1 MEFSLNPI
9 SKLDESYLLLR
20 GQRRRQHGDLSVCSS
35 QLLLQGAGGGRVLL
49 LLLVLL
55 GMDDQ
60 LLLQHLVFEF
70 RDLGLKCC

>member
-1 MEFSLNPI
+1 
-9 SKLDESYLLLR
+9 
-20 GQRRRQHGDLSVCSS
+20 VCCN

-49 LLLVLL
+49 PLLVLL

-70 RDLGLKCC
+70 RDLRLKCR